1 MAEIKKCFKPIF
13 EDTYRYLIY
22 KGGRGS
28 GKSWGIADSLLMVAR
43 MQTARILCTRQF
55 QESIKKSS
63 YKLLVDRIKHFGFG
77 DFKIT
82 KENIVNT
89 VTGSE
94 FIFSG
99 LSDITG
105 TDESLKSIEGVT
117 HCWVEEAHKVSAS
130 SWKLLT
136 PSIRGKNSKIIISYN
151 PDSDADPV
159 HQEFVANEKPRTF
172 ICHINYSDN
181 RFCPKELVEEAEALK
196 KSKPDEYA
204 HIWLGQMRDMS
215 KTAVVKYFSKDNI
228 DERIAYNE
236 KLPLHLSMDFNVDPM
251 MWVVSHQSKDKI
263 FVLDEIVIENCTTK
277 DAAEEFIRRYPTH
290 KAEIV
295 LNGDASGNYRKTQS
309 KYTDYAI
316 VRNVLG
322 KYGYN
327 VKVEIRR
334 FNPPI
339 QHRVHA
345 FNALVYSDGGQRR
358 WFCHP
363 RCRRLI
369 YNLKTLKYKEGT
381 GIIDLPSVAKIAADP
396 ELKFLGHIFDA
407 ASYQAEYY
415 HPIKVESN
423 RMV

>member
-13 EDTYRYLIY
+13 ENKYRYLIY

-55 QESIKKSS
+55 QTSIKKSS
-63 YKLLVDRIKHFGFG
+63 YKLLTDRIKHYGLT

-82 KENIVNT
+82 KESIINV

-105 TDESLKSIEGVT
+105 TDESLKSIEGIT
-117 HCWVEEAHKVSAS
+117 HCWVEEAHKVSSA

-136 PSIRGKNSKIIISYN
+136 PSIRGRNSKVIVSYN
-151 PDSDADPV
+151 PDSDTDPV
-159 HQEFVANEKPRTF
+159 HQEFIVHQKPGTF
-172 ICHINYSDN
+172 ICHINYLDN
-181 RFCPKELVEEAEALK
+181 KHCPKELVEEAEALK
-196 KSKPDEYA
+196 TTKPDEYA
-204 HIWLGQMRDMS
+204 NIWLGQLRDTS

-228 DERIAYNE
+228 DERITYNE
-236 KLPLHLSMDFNVDPM
+236 TLPLHISMDFNVDPM
-251 MWVVSHQSKDKI
+251 MWVISHQTNDKI
-263 FVLDEIVIENCTTK
+263 FVLNEIVIENCTTQ

-290 KAEIV
+290 KAEII

-316 VRNVLG
+316 VRNVLVR
-322 KYGYN
+322 YGFT

-339 QHRVHA
+339 QHRIHA
-345 FNALVYSDGGQRR
+345 FNALIYGNDGIRR

-363 RCRRLI
+363 RCQRLI
-369 YNLKTLKYKEGT
+369 YNLKNLKYKEGT
-381 GIIDLPSVAKIAADP
+381 GIIDLPSSSKILADP
-396 ELKFLGHIFDA
+396 DLKFLGHIFDA
-407 ASYQAEYY
+407 ASYQVEFY
-415 HPIKVESN
+415 HPIIVESK
-423 RMV
+423 

>member
-1 MAEIKKCFKPIF
+1 MAQIKKCFKPIF

-28 GKSWGIADSLLMVAR
+28 GKSWGIADSLLMISR
-43 MQTARILCTRQF
+43 MKKVRVLCTRQF

-63 YKLLVDRIKHFGFG
+63 YKLLVDRIKHFGFS

-82 KENIVNT
+82 KESIVNT
-89 VTGSE
+89 VTQSE

-117 HCWVEEAHKVSAS
+117 HCWVEEAHKVSAA

-136 PSIRGKNSKIIISYN
+136 PSIRGNNSKIIISYN

-159 HQEFVANEKPRTF
+159 HQEFIVHEKPRTF
-172 ICHINYSDN
+172 VCHINYTDN
-181 RFCPKELVEEAEALK
+181 RFCPKELIEEAEALK
-196 KSKPDEYA
+196 VSKPEEYA
-204 HIWLGQMRDMS
+204 NIWLGQMRDTS
-215 KTAVVKYFSKDNI
+215 KTAVVKYFSTDNI
-228 DERIAYNE
+228 DERITYNK

-251 MWVVSHQSKDKI
+251 MWALSHQTKDKI
-263 FVLDEIVIENCTTK
+263 FVLDEIVIENCTTRE
-277 DAAEEFIRRYPTH
+277 AAEEFLRRYPNH
-290 KAEIV
+290 EGGII

-322 KYGYN
+322 RYGYAVN
-327 VKVEIRR
+327 VEIRR

-339 QHRVHA
+339 KQRIHA
-345 FNALVYSDGGQRR
+345 FNALVYSDDGKRR

-363 RCRRLI
+363 RCKHLI
-369 YNLKTLKYKEGT
+369 YNLKNLKYKEGT
-381 GIIDLPSVAKIAADP
+381 GLIDLPSAAKIAADSR
-396 ELKFLGHIFDA
+396 LKFLGHIFDA
-407 ASYQAEYY
+407 VGYQAEYY
-415 HPIKVESN
+415 HPVKVE
-423 RMV
+423 R